1 MEPIPSYRIQDIQLA
16 DAGQKKI
23 EAIAPGFLALQSFT
37 QHYAPQNILS
47 GLRITTSMDITPA
60 LAILV
65 DTFLQLGAQVRCA
78 SREGTT
84 TDQSVAAAMAK
95 SGVNIYSSPNAT
107 EEDLAEDVKHSL
119 LFSKNVHP
127 NIILDDGDDEHTLSI
142 TVKPEE
148 GAHSTGDNGQCNM
161 PHAEKM
167 DQAPINHLLKIL
179 NMGIWANETMLS
191 DDNPVSI
198 IGTTVNTA
206 YPLLCHCGSV
216 VMLKSE
222 TYDD

>member
-1 MEPIPSYRIQDIQLA
+1 METIPAYRVQDILLA
-16 DAGQKKI
+16 DEGQKKI
-23 EAIAPGFLALQSFT
+23 QAIETGFSALHAFT
-37 QHYAPQNILS
+37 QHYAPKNILS
-47 GLRITTSMDITPA
+47 GLRITTSMDITPS
-60 LAILV
+60 LAILAN
-65 DTFLQLGAQVRCA
+65 TFLQLGAQVRCA
-78 SREGTT
+78 SREGSS
-84 TDQSVAAAMAK
+84 TDHSVAAAMAD
-95 SGVNIYSSPNAT
+95 SGVNIYCTPNGT
-107 EEDLAEDVKHSL
+107 DEELAEDVKHSL
-119 LFSKNVHP
+119 LFAKNVHP

-142 TVKPEE
+142 TIKPED
-148 GAHSTGDNGQCNM
+148 GVNDSHGGDQCNM

-167 DQAPINHLLKIL
+167 DQEPINHLLKIL

-206 YPLLCHCGSV
+206 YPLICHCGSV